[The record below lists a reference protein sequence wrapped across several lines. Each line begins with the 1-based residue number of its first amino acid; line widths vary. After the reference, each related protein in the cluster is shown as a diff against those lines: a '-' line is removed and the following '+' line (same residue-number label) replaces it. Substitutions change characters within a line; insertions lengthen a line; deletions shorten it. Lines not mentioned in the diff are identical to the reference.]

1 VSTSTTPA
9 ISFNGIS
16 QYASDF
22 EAILTKAVQVAQIP
36 VTLLQTEDS
45 TVLSKETALGTINT
59 DVASLGSS
67 LESLGSIASNQ
78 ALSAT
83 SSDPNAVSV
92 TDNGATQ
99 AGSYTI
105 NSITSSASAA
115 SETST
120 GSFTD
125 SSLTPVSSTGTMEL
139 KAGAFD
145 QTFALTNNT
154 LVGLRDQINSMDAG
168 VTASILTTS
177 AGNYL
182 SLAANSTGA
191 TTLQL
196 IDDPITTTNPTG
208 ANTELLT
215 QTNQGS
221 DAVFQLNGVP
231 VDQPG
236 NVVNSVVPGLTFTIQ
251 QASTTPVTLSLATDP
266 TQLSSGLQTFVSDY
280 NTVQADLT
288 AQTGTTG
295 GALAGDTV
303 VNQLRTVLQQIGSQT
318 LSTGTVQSLSDL
330 GITFSSTGVASFN
343 QTTFDSLSSTQIS
356 DAFKFIGSTTSGLGG
371 FSQTLTEFSD
381 PISGIIQAEQGGL
394 KQTDTDLQ
402 AQITTL
408 NAKNATTQAALTA
421 QLEAADAQ
429 QEELQQQQTDLTAS
443 LQGLNLVLY
452 GRDLT
457 SQ

>member
-1 VSTSTTPA
+1 MSTSTTPA

-16 QYASDF
+16 QYANDF
-22 EAILTKAVQVAQIP
+22 QAILTKAVQVAQVP

-45 TVLSKETALGTINT
+45 ETLAKETALGTINT
-59 DVASLGSS
+59 DVGNLASS
-67 LESLGSIASNQ
+67 LEALGTLATGQ

-83 SSDPNAVSV
+83 SSDPDAVSV

-99 AGSYTI
+99 AASYTI
-105 NSITSSASAA
+105 NSITSPASAA

-120 GSFTD
+120 ASFAD
-125 SSLTPVSSTGTMEL
+125 SSSTPVSSTGTMEL
-139 KAGAFD
+139 VAGSSD
-145 QTFALTNNT
+145 KTFTLTNNN
-154 LVGLRDQINSMDAG
+154 LVGLRDQINSMNAG

-177 AGNYL
+177 SGNYL
-182 SLAANSTGA
+182 SLQANSTGA

-196 IDDPITTTNPTG
+196 IDDPRSTTNPTG
-208 ANTELLT
+208 ANTNILT
-215 QTNQGS
+215 DKNQGA

-236 NVVNSVVPGLTFTIQ
+236 NTVNSVIPGLTFTIQ
-251 QASTTPVTLSLATDP
+251 QASTTPTTLSLATDP
-266 TQLSSGLQTFVSDY
+266 TQLSSALQTFVSNY
-280 NTVQADLT
+280 NTVQSDLT
-288 AQTGTTG
+288 AQTGTAG

-303 VNQLRTVLQQIGSQT
+303 VNQLGTVLQHIASTT
-318 LSTGTVQSLSDL
+318 LSTGTIQSLSDL
-330 GITFSSTGVASFN
+330 GITFSSTGVASFD

-356 DAFKFIGSTTSGLGG
+356 DAFNYIGSTTSGLGG

-402 AQITTL
+402 AQINTL
-408 NAKNATTQAALTA
+408 NTQNAATQAALTA
-421 QLEAADAQ
+421 QLETADAQ
-429 QEELQQQQTDLTAS
+429 QEELQQQQTDLSAS

-452 GRDLT
+452 GKDT
-457 SQ
+457 GS